1 MTVLAAQHAVV
12 RRGPRIEETRGAD
25 TADIA
30 WFSVLYRDN
39 FESVYR
45 FARMLVRD
53 HFLAEDVAEEAFLRA
68 WKARHSFRNRSAS
81 LTWVLSITRNCA
93 ADIYRSGRE
102 VVDLETI
109 ADLEDRDDGH
119 KESALFSE
127 ENRKALHDAMGRLTE
142 EQQLV
147 VFLRFYRRMPHDQ
160 IAKQLGKNANAV
172 RAIQFRALSRLR
184 RLMGVADG

>member
-1 MTVLAAQHAVV
+1 MTVIAAQHAV
-12 RRGPRIEETRGAD
+12 RRGPRIQETRSAD
-25 TADIA
+25 AADIA

-45 FARMLVRD
+45 FARMLVHD

-93 ADIYRSGRE
+93 SDIHRSRRE

-109 ADLEDRDDGH
+109 ADLEDSAGPGE
-119 KESALFSE
+119 ESALFSQ
-127 ENRKALHDAMGRLTE
+127 ENRNALHAAMKRLTE

-172 RAIQFRALSRLR
+172 RAIQFRALARLR
-184 RLMGVADG
+184 RLMGVRNG